1 MQETPSNSS
10 PSTRYKIIL
19 FLSTSYDEID
29 PFNFLLCGV
38 CLGNSYGTVSKD
50 KIVILGAITL
60 RINRN
65 IRVFTVELVSSGV
78 GYLHGSL

>member
-10 PSTRYKIIL
+10 PSTRYKIIP
-19 FLSTSYDEID
+19 FLSTSYDKID

-38 CLGNSYGTVSKD
+38 CLGDYGTVSKD

-60 RINRN
+60 IINRN
-65 IRVFTVELVSSGV
+65 IRMFTVELVSSGV
-78 GYLHGSL
+78 RYLHGSL